1 MNFIEQLFGFAPD
14 AGNGSTEALLFA
26 VLAVIVVS
34 SVTSAQRLVH
44 RLRIGGR

>member
-1 MNFIEQLFGFAPD
+1 MNFIEQLLGFAPD

-26 VLAVIVVS
+26 VLAVIVVARAAS
-34 SVTSAQRLVH
+34 GLRLVQ